1 MSDKSNLFFK
11 AFAGKK
17 GKKNPPLDHFA
28 EGGMAEETP
37 SEIEPTEGEDTS
49 VSPEEKVAAYEVGEA
64 IKGGSPETLAKAL
77 KAFFLIVESAPHPEA
92 EADPGEQMPPSGG
105 MFG

>member
-11 AFAGKK
+11 ALAGKK
-17 GKKNPPLDHFA
+17 AKMPPIDRFA
-28 EGGMAEETP
+28 EGGMPEETP
-37 SEIEPTEGEDTS
+37 TEPEATEGGDTT
-49 VSPEEKVAAYEVGEA
+49 VSPEEKVAAYEVAEA

-77 KAFFLIVESAPHPEA
+77 KAFFVIVESAPHPEA
-92 EADPGEQMPPSGG
+92 DAGESMPPSGG

>member
-17 GKKNPPLDHFA
+17 AKMPPLDHFA
-28 EGGMAEETP
+28 EGGMSEEKP
-37 SEIEPTEGEDTS
+37 SEVEASEGGDTD

-64 IKGGSPETLAKAL
+64 VKGGDPTTLAKAL
-77 KAFFLIVESAPHPEA
+77 KAFFLIVDSQPHEEGGAGA
-92 EADPGEQMPPSGG
+92 EPMPPNPGG
-105 MFG
+105 SPFG